1 LISGVYQRPL
11 VVYEE
16 MGTEGL
22 RLDRLKVN
30 DLFNIIYIMRNYGLT
45 ALKLRPQKKATKT
58 TADLSWL
65 NSTTSINGKRSCA
78 GFFFVAAG
86 TRSSSLSAALA
97 LDT

>member
-30 DLFNIIYIMRNYGLT
+30 DLFNIIYIMRIYVCGRRRNVTLIVVIGYLHCT
-45 ALKLRPQKKATKT
+45 
-58 TADLSWL
+58 
-65 NSTTSINGKRSCA
+65 
-78 GFFFVAAG
+78 
-86 TRSSSLSAALA
+86 
-97 LDT
+97 